1 MGLFGN
7 RVPRDVRDFMEKT
20 KGTQLM
26 FPNTWALIAGPK
38 LLNNGLPEGSGKL
51 HLLEDGTGFLWKI
64 KSPADMSPISAEIQ
78 VATISAWGHLKACP
92 TFSWINQ
99 FPSDVDD
106 FLYFRSGPWDFAL
119 MANSNWQTE
128 ENQTIRNFSDWMG
141 FHYPELQM
149 TEGRN

>member
-7 RVPRDVRDFMEKT
+7 RVPRDVRVLMEKT

-38 LLNNGLPEGSGKL
+38 PLNNGLPEGSGKL

-78 VATISAWGHLKACP
+78 VATISAWGDLKACP

-119 MANSNWQTE
+119 MANSHWSSDEDQTLHS
-128 ENQTIRNFSDWMG
+128 FSEWMK
-141 FHYPELQM
+141 FHYPEIER
-149 TEGRN
+149 TTVKK